1 MRSLHVNQY
10 PFPVTQ
16 SSGAGTLREQEK
28 SRGGGRD
35 PYLQEGEGQGVL
47 AATQQRLTLIQR
59 LVVQCDAIDLG
70 PNREP
75 VRPAARTRALP
86 ACQPG
91 WTVGWFCKVPKSEA
105 GGGDSPAPM
114 A

>member
-1 MRSLHVNQY
+1 MHSLHVINQY
-10 PFPVTQ
+10 PFSEEPRAVELGLCE
-16 SSGAGTLREQEK
+16 SKNGK
-28 SRGGGRD
+28 RD

-75 VRPAARTRALP
+75 VRPTART
-86 ACQPG
+86 
-91 WTVGWFCKVPKSEA
+91 VGL
-105 GGGDSPAPM
+105 GL
-114 A
+114 